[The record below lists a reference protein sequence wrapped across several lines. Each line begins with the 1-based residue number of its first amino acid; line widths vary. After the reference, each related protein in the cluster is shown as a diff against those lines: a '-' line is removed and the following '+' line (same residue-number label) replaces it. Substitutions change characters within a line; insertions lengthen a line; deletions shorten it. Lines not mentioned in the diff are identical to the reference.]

1 MIRLFWGRFFA
12 PDKNP
17 RLRLRPLLPTWNP
30 PPTRRP
36 EAKEL
41 VPRPIFFAAPKRV
54 VSAFMPWISWRL
66 LGFWCENVM
75 KYHEI
80 IPAPRHCQTI
90 KNSVDMS
97 RSSMLNL
104 VLVEEWDSWKVMLVY
119 LSFSAEQQQLQPL
132 LLIACSEL
140 LNMNSLTIL
149 TGIPSNIKFQCKSPF
164 ICQGLL
170 YCSFILTFLHTH
182 LQYWSQSTACRIL
195 FLVDAWS
202 IPDPAGY
209 RRWFAHAI
217 LLWNIQGQT
226 SCTI

>member
-1 MIRLFWGRFFA
+1 MIRLFWGGFF
-12 PDKNP
+12 PHKNP

-41 VPRPIFFAAPKRV
+41 VPRPIFLAAPKRV

-80 IPAPRHCQTI
+80 IHAPRHCQTI

-97 RSSMLNL
+97 RSWMLN
-104 VLVEEWDSWKVMLVY
+104 LVEEWDSWKVMLVY

-140 LNMNSLTIL
+140 LNMNSSFNDTHWDTKQYQISAQITVYLPRSLVLFIHSYIL
-149 TGIPSNIKFQCKSPF
+149 T
-164 ICQGLL
+164 
-170 YCSFILTFLHTH
+170 YT
-182 LQYWSQSTACRIL
+182 
-195 FLVDAWS
+195 
-202 IPDPAGY
+202 
-209 RRWFAHAI
+209 HAI
-217 LLWNIQGQT
+217 LKSKHCL
-226 SCTI
+226 